1 MKRSVDTVLLGGIL
15 QQLAKFAAIG
25 QTPELN
31 VAFLCVTAAFSGH
44 FFFIFFLAPS
54 QDQPIFGVDNIL
66 FACARSDV
74 YLCNGLL
81 LYMTVLLMLT
91 MRV

>member
-44 FFFIFFLAPS
+44 FFFF
-54 QDQPIFGVDNIL
+54 
-66 FACARSDV
+66 
-74 YLCNGLL
+74 
-81 LYMTVLLMLT
+81 
-91 MRV
+91 